1 MTNTQNKTDI
11 ENIKTEDM
19 AKVGVG
25 YGYSKTRRNPSTK
38 PFIYSTQNGVD
49 IIDLNKTK
57 ESLKEAINFLK
68 SIKEQNKKILFVG
81 VKPEVSQIVKE
92 IALSL
97 GEPYVTNRFIGGS
110 ITNFPQIKKRSD
122 KLAIMLDQKEKGEW
136 VKFTKKEQLLMQ
148 RELEKLDRNF
158 GGLTGVTNLPG
169 AMVVV
174 DSKFEDMAVKEA
186 TISHIPVVSL
196 SNTDCDVS
204 KIEFPVICNDSSR
217 SSVEMLLN
225 IIKSSLN

>member
-1 MTNTQNKTDI
+1 MTNTQNKIDI
-11 ENIKTEDM
+11 ESIKIEDL
-19 AKVGVG
+19 AKAGAA

-57 ESLKEAINFLK
+57 ESLKEAIDFLN
-68 SIKEQNKKILFVG
+68 SIKEQNKKILFIG

-97 GEPYVTNRFIGGS
+97 GAPYMTNRFIGGT
-110 ITNFPQIKKRSD
+110 ITNFPQIKKRSE
-122 KLAIMLDQKEKGEW
+122 KLDMMLSQKEKGEW

-148 RELEKLDRNF
+148 RELEKLDKNF

-169 AMVVV
+169 AVVIV
-174 DSKFEDMAVKEA
+174 DSKYEDIAMKEA
-186 TISHIPVVSL
+186 NISRIPIVSL
-196 SNTDCDVS
+196 SNTDCDIS
-204 KIEFPVICNDSSR
+204 TIEYPVICNDSSK
-217 SSVEMLLN
+217 SSVEIILN
-225 IIKSSLN
+225 IIKSSLK